1 MRLISGSC
9 GHELFWICVFL
20 SALGTLKVI
29 LALLCWAMSLPLL
42 LIQPAA
48 QGFTDAALLTFMA
61 ILLLSMVRLRR
72 QSLLILLALM
82 TIGWLILPQLPS
94 VDQLRQA
101 GSFVLIFACL
111 LPTLTLVRATALT
124 MPSVLDT
131 QTRLGQL
138 PPQNSASGLQL
149 ASHVLGGVMNIG
161 AFALIASSLPQT
173 AGFERRRVAAEAAL
187 RGMNGAVVWSP
198 FFISFAVAGI
208 YLPPGFAFGA
218 IGLGVITAVLFFFI
232 SSALAAPAGARFAV
246 LDALRPLQPILPR
259 LLIAIIAVIIMSAV
273 TGLTALFAVVT
284 TMPLLCLVQM
294 CRRPQTARPIVK
306 QFWSLQKSSG
316 DELVIISAS
325 MLIASLAAD
334 TSSLAA
340 LLDGLFGQRPEVW
353 LMIWVLPVLVW
364 LASMLGVHPV
374 ISAAPL
380 LAYFAPSLSVF
391 DAVFVMQAHMIGWA
405 AGTMTSFSSLSVV
418 LVAEL
423 FKLPTATLSAGRN
436 LCASGGLAVLGGG
449 LWAGVYILVS

>member
-1 MRLISGSC
+1 M
-9 GHELFWICVFL
+9 
-20 SALGTLKVI
+20 SALGSLKVI
-29 LALLCWAMSLPLL
+29 LALLCWAISLPLL
-42 LIQPAA
+42 LFRPAA
-48 QGFTDAALLTFMA
+48 EGLTDTA
-61 ILLLSMVRLRR
+61 ILIFLAILFLSMVRLRR

-82 TIGWLILPQLPS
+82 LIGWLILPELPS

-124 MPSVLDT
+124 MPSVLET
-131 QTRLGQL
+131 QIRLGQL

-173 AGFERRRVAAEAAL
+173 AGHDRRRVAAEAAL

-198 FFISFAVAGI
+198 FFVSFAVAGI

-218 IGLGVITAVLFFFI
+218 IGLGVITAILFFCV
-232 SSALAAPAGARFAV
+232 SSAFVAPAGARFAV
-246 LDALRPLQPILPR
+246 IDALRPLQPILPR
-259 LLIAIIAVIIMSAV
+259 LLIAIIAVIVMSAV

-284 TMPLLCLVQM
+284 TMPLLCLLQM
-294 CRRPQTARPIVK
+294 CRRPQTAGLIVK
-306 QFWSLQKSSG
+306 KFWSLQKSSG

-334 TSSLAA
+334 TSSLSA
-340 LLDGLFGQRPEVW
+340 LMDVLFGQRPAVW
-353 LMIWVLPVLVW
+353 VMIWVLPVLVW
-364 LASMLGVHPV
+364 AASLLGVHPV

-391 DAVFVMQAHMIGWA
+391 DAIFVMQGHMIGWA
-405 AGTMTSFSSLSVV
+405 AGTMTSFASLSVV

-436 LCASGGLAVLGGG
+436 LFVSGGLAVLGGG
-449 LWAGVYILVS
+449 LWAGVYSLAIGL

>member
-1 MRLISGSC
+1 MYKSV
-9 GHELFWICVFL
+9 GHE
-20 SALGTLKVI
+20 
-29 LALLCWAMSLPLL
+29 
-42 LIQPAA
+42 
-48 QGFTDAALLTFMA
+48 
-61 ILLLSMVRLRR
+61 R
-72 QSLLILLALM
+72 
-82 TIGWLILPQLPS
+82 
-94 VDQLRQA
+94 
-101 GSFVLIFACL
+101 
-111 LPTLTLVRATALT
+111 
-124 MPSVLDT
+124 
-131 QTRLGQL
+131 
-138 PPQNSASGLQL
+138 
-149 ASHVLGGVMNIG
+149 GG
-161 AFALIASSLPQT
+161 
-173 AGFERRRVAAEAAL
+173 
-187 RGMNGAVVWSP
+187 VWSP

-353 LMIWVLPVLVW
+353 LMIWVLPALVW

-374 ISAAPL
+374 ISAA
-380 LAYFAPSLSVF
+380 AGYSRVSVCF
-391 DAVFVMQAHMIGWA
+391 
-405 AGTMTSFSSLSVV
+405 
-418 LVAEL
+418 
-423 FKLPTATLSAGRN
+423 
-436 LCASGGLAVLGGG
+436 
-449 LWAGVYILVS
+449 

>member
-1 MRLISGSC
+1 M
-9 GHELFWICVFL
+9 
-20 SALGTLKVI
+20 SALGFVKVI
-29 LALLCWAMSLPLL
+29 LALICWAMSLPLL
-42 LIQPAA
+42 LSGKVAT
-48 QGFTDAALLTFMA
+48 GFTDAALLIFLA
-61 ILLLSMVRLRR
+61 IIVVSAVRLRR
-72 QSLLILLALM
+72 QSLIILAALM
-82 TIGWLILPQLPS
+82 MIGWLILPQLPS
-94 VDQLRQA
+94 ADQLRQA
-101 GSFVLIFACL
+101 GAFVLIFACL

-124 MPSVLDT
+124 MPSVQET

-161 AFALIASSLPQT
+161 AFALIASSLPQS
-173 AGFERRRVAAEAAL
+173 AGPERRRVAAEASL

-218 IGLGVITAVLFFFI
+218 IVLGVITAVLFFI
-232 SSALAAPAGARFAV
+232 ITSALAAPEGARFAV
-246 LDALRPLQPILPR
+246 IDALAPLQPILPR
-259 LLIAIIAVIIMSAV
+259 LVIAITAVIVLSAV

-284 TMPLLCLVQM
+284 AMPILCLVQM
-294 CRRPQTARPIVK
+294 CRRPETAALIVK
-306 QFWSLQKSSG
+306 KFWLLQKNSG

-325 MLIASLAAD
+325 MLIASLAAE
-334 TSSLAA
+334 TSSLSVM
-340 LLDGLFGQRPEVW
+340 LDGLFGQAPAVW
-353 LMIWVLPVLVW
+353 LMIWGLPVLVW
-364 LASMLGVHPV
+364 LVSLLGVHPV

-380 LAYFAPSLSVF
+380 LAYFAPSLTVF

-423 FKLPTATLSAGRN
+423 FRVPTATLSAGRN
-436 LCASGGLAVLGGG
+436 LVASGGLAVLGGG
-449 LWAGVYILVS
+449 LWAGVHSFLGGL